1 MKCYEI
7 QYENA
12 TVTKKSEIAN
22 VLNTHFNQFNEI
34 GTKLANDIEECT
46 VSHSKCGYNRSL

>member
-46 VSHSKCGYNRSL
+46 VSH